1 MSRRPK
7 KQAPVQGAV
16 DNKRLDREST
26 VTFSIRLTAS
36 ERSLLADAAK
46 FKGWTTTYLI
56 KQAAV
61 ERAAH
66 IINIA
71 TPRDFEFELLARR
84 LAKHLCDPEIR
95 VTSDYPG
102 ADEPFTTGI
111 KEHLK
116 TESARD
122 GEQLGEEVYH
132 SHSCPSIVPLSKL
145 RDATRLGGVE
155 FVARVLDE
163 CDRLSGD
170 SAGLPAPI
178 DPSKLI

>member
-1 MSRRPK
+1 MSKRRQTK
-7 KQAPVQGAV
+7 TPVQGAG
-16 DNKRLDREST
+16 KERLDRAST

-71 TPRDFEFELLARR
+71 TPRNFEFELLARR
-84 LAKHLCDPEIR
+84 LAKHLCDPEID
-95 VTSDYPG
+95 VVSHHT
-102 ADEPFTTGI
+102 DEPHTEKLEQF
-111 KEHLK
+111 LK
-116 TESARD
+116 LESDRIRQEQ
-122 GEQLGEEVYH
+122 GETV
-132 SHSCPSIVPLSKL
+132 SFWHSCPSIVPLSKL
-145 RDATRLGGVE
+145 RDATRLGGAE

-163 CDRLSGD
+163 CDRLSND
-170 SAGLPAPI
+170 KAGLPAPI
-178 DPSKLI
+178 DPSKLV